1 MRRLNALVIAT
12 SMLLALSSAVC
23 QAQDVKV
30 YPGAKH
36 DEKVSRDAT
45 AAAPGK
51 QVDVYLT
58 SDSFDNVQAFYK
70 GLYKELP
77 MHMHG
82 AVPGQQQAM
91 RMTFFVVDGAATLAS
106 SKYWVKVQHPYLD
119 EAHKAQDL
127 TVIETIRSK

>member
-1 MRRLNALVIAT
+1 MRRFKSLVIAT
-12 SMLLALSSAVC
+12 SMLLALSSVVC

-36 DEKVSRDAT
+36 DDKVSRDAT

-58 SDSFDNVQAFYK
+58 SDDFDKVRAFYK

-77 MHMHG
+77 L
-82 AVPGQQQAM
+82 AARPGQKQAI

-106 SKYWVKVQHPYLD
+106 SKYWLKVQHPYLD

-127 TVIETIRSK
+127 TVIQTIRSK

>member
-1 MRRLNALVIAT
+1 MRRLNALFIT
-12 SMLLALSSAVC
+12 TTMLLALSSVVC

-30 YPGAKH
+30 YPGARH
-36 DEKVSRDAT
+36 DDKVSRDAT

-58 SDSFDNVQAFYK
+58 SDSFDKVQAFYK

-82 AVPGQQQAM
+82 AVPGQQAV

-127 TVIETIRSK
+127 TVIETVRSK